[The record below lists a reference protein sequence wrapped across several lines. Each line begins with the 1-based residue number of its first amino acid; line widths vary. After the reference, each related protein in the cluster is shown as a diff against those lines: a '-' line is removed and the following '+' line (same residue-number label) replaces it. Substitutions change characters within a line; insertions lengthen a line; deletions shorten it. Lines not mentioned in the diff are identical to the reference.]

1 LAGNEDCGQM
11 SAWYVMSA
19 MGLYAVD
26 PVTATYVFGSPLFQ
40 RVTLQVGEGRTLVIE
55 APEASAENL
64 YIQSVTWNG
73 APYTRTWIDHAD
85 LVRGGRLVFEMG
97 PKPNL
102 AYGAAMRDRP
112 PSGAV
117 SV

>member
-1 LAGNEDCGQM
+1 M

-40 RVTLQVGEGRTLVIE
+40 RATLQVGQGRTLVIE

-73 APYTRTWIDHAD
+73 APYTRTWIHHRE
-85 LVRGGRLVFEMG
+85 LVLGGRLVFQMG

-102 AYGAAMRDRP
+102 TYGAAPQDRP
-112 PSGAV
+112 PSGMAAI
-117 SV
+117 